1 VHAEVPHGRR
11 AGHVEE
17 GQVGGKKLIIEPGR
31 MGRSRAD
38 AATAREARAEKRRK
52 SNNEVN
58 FLRDRTKKKKKTA
71 R

>member
-1 VHAEVPHGRR
+1 
-11 AGHVEE
+11 
-17 GQVGGKKLIIEPGR
+17 

-58 FLRDRTKKKKKTA
+58 FLRDRTKKKKKNPTMK
-71 R
+71 